1 MAIKSWIVQRI
12 TAVLI
17 IPIVIYFFSYLMNM
31 STLSYTEIRNDITS
45 TPGMFVIIV
54 SSLTIYL
61 HSALGLEVIIE
72 DYIHPTGIQK
82 ILVHISNI
90 FHLILMLFTTSMLI
104 IISSTA

>member
-45 TPGMFVIIV
+45 TPGMFVIII

-72 DYIHPTGIQK
+72 DYIHPTDIQK

-90 FHLILMLFTTSMLI
+90 FHLILMLFTISMLI

>member
-31 STLSYTEIRNDITS
+31 STLSYTEISNDITS
-45 TPGMFVIIV
+45 TPGMFVIII

-90 FHLILMLFTTSMLI
+90 FHLILMLFTISMLI